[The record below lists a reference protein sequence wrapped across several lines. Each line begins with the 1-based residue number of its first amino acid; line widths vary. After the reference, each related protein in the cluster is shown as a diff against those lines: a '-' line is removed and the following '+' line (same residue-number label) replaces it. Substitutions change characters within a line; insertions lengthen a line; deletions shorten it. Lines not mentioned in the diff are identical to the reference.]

1 MNYIGQDRGMS
12 KPEAASD
19 EIAEQ
24 VSECRFSLGVFIDQ
38 AMIGEDGPEPWVAHL
53 EAYPS
58 EVLLRVRTNGRTV
71 VLDRLSEDEATCG
84 RWSATK
90 LREIALRH
98 LQMAV
103 LLHSPWGDV
112 PCV

>member
-1 MNYIGQDRGMS
+1 MLTVKVNHT
-12 KPEAASD
+12 
-19 EIAEQ
+19 EIHRDVHADAMLD
-24 VSECRFSLGVFIDQ
+24 CHCTLGVFVDQ
-38 AMIGEDGPEPWVAHL
+38 VTFGEDGFEPRVAHL
-53 EAYPS
+53 EVYPS
-58 EVLLRVRTNGRTV
+58 EVLLRVRANSRTV